1 MKGFVLCLHPTE
13 NASDVGWRFC
23 SDHRD
28 RWVAMDF
35 EESSIDFTV
44 ITAPRFV
51 VGDISYDCKRQYFI
65 KETDGSS
72 SRLLVL
78 EPFIQE
84 SENGTTII
92 DQARCHYRYTGADGY
107 HERKKADASEN
118 AENNT
123 SESKDTKDATSENN
137 P

>member
-78 EPFIQE
+78 EPFI
-84 SENGTTII
+84 GLVVF
-92 DQARCHYRYTGADGY
+92 
-107 HERKKADASEN
+107 
-118 AENNT
+118 NT
-123 SESKDTKDATSENN
+123 PTVCQTVLATYSSFEANRQ
-137 P
+137 

>member
-44 ITAPRFV
+44 ITAPRFIV
-51 VGDISYDCKRQYFI
+51 NDISYDCKRQYFI

-107 HERKKADASEN
+107 HERKKAADSGN
-118 AENNT
+118 DENNT